1 MMRVSSSSKM
11 GAWGMEHYLLEL
23 RHTHARKIRFME
35 ILDGLEGKPILK
47 KRR

>member
-1 MMRVSSSSKM
+1 VVSGTKKQEGWDRYM
-11 GAWGMEHYLLEL
+11 QEL
-23 RHTHARKIRFME
+23 RHKHARKIRLIE